1 MLSLDAWA
9 LDKPQGEVKI
19 ERKLDNYNI
28 RGRNSA
34 ELRAAM
40 DAKGPLNKELG
51 KRFDARTDWEID
63 WTYKWDKPL
72 AEKGVYRLSQWTIQL
87 NVKVILPRWENSRD
101 GLPFERRRWQVYQ
114 ARLQLHEAG
123 HVKLAERT
131 ASALD
136 ETFSTISLFP
146 SRDAANFILTEGWLT
161 ADTQILSSYTEPSL
175 AFALR
180 SDITMTG
187 FDTLAGAAGDLSADR
202 ILVIDLTRLPDGDAG
217 PPDQAQVF
225 LTRLHARA
233 CAVHV
238 IEGSNYS
245 RGRATSLLIAR
256 TGDCAAFQEP
266 D

>member
-87 NVKVILPRWENSRD
+87 NVKIILPRWENARD

-131 ASALD
+131 AAALD

-146 SRDAANFILTEGWLT
+146 SREKLEEAI
-161 ADTQILSSYTEPSL
+161 
-175 AFALR
+175 R
-180 SDITMTG
+180 
-187 FDTLAGAAGDLSADR
+187 
-202 ILVIDLTRLPDGDAG
+202 
-217 PPDQAQVF
+217 
-225 LTRLHARA
+225 ARA
-233 CAVHV
+233 AAILRKHTAFHLD
-238 IEGSNYS
+238 YD
-245 RGRATSLLIAR
+245 RR
-256 TGDCAAFQEP
+256 TRHGKTQGAQFP
-266 D
+266 

>member
-28 RGRNSA
+28 RGRNST

-101 GLPFERRRWQVYQ
+101 GLPFERRQWQVYQ

-131 ASALD
+131 ATALD

-146 SRDAANFILTEGWLT
+146 SREKLEEAI
-161 ADTQILSSYTEPSL
+161 
-175 AFALR
+175 R
-180 SDITMTG
+180 
-187 FDTLAGAAGDLSADR
+187 
-202 ILVIDLTRLPDGDAG
+202 
-217 PPDQAQVF
+217 
-225 LTRLHARA
+225 ARA
-233 CAVHV
+233 AAILRKHTAFHLD
-238 IEGSNYS
+238 YDH
-245 RGRATSLLIAR
+245 R
-256 TGDCAAFQEP
+256 TRHGKTQGAQFP
-266 D
+266 

>member
-28 RGRNSA
+28 RGRNST

-40 DAKGPLNKELG
+40 NAKGPLNKELG

-87 NVKVILPRWENSRD
+87 NVKIILPRWENARD

-136 ETFSTISLFP
+136 EAFSASSLFP
-146 SRDAANFILTEGWLT
+146 SREKLEEAI
-161 ADTQILSSYTEPSL
+161 
-175 AFALR
+175 R
-180 SDITMTG
+180 
-187 FDTLAGAAGDLSADR
+187 
-202 ILVIDLTRLPDGDAG
+202 
-217 PPDQAQVF
+217 
-225 LTRLHARA
+225 ARA
-233 CAVHV
+233 AAILRKHTAFHLD
-238 IEGSNYS
+238 YD
-245 RGRATSLLIAR
+245 RR
-256 TGDCAAFQEP
+256 TRHGKTQGAQFP
-266 D
+266 

>member
-9 LDKPQGEVKI
+9 LDKPEGEVKV
-19 ERKLDNYNI
+19 EQTLENYNI

-40 DAKGPLNKELG
+40 DAKGPLNKKLN

-63 WTYKWDKPL
+63 WTYKGDKSL
-72 AEKGVYRLSQWTIQL
+72 AEKGVYRLGQWTIQL

-146 SRDAANFILTEGWLT
+146 SREKLEEAIL
-161 ADTQILSSYTEPSL
+161 
-175 AFALR
+175 
-180 SDITMTG
+180 
-187 FDTLAGAAGDLSADR
+187 
-202 ILVIDLTRLPDGDAG
+202 
-217 PPDQAQVF
+217 
-225 LTRLHARA
+225 ARA
-233 CAVHV
+233 AA
-238 IEGSNYS
+238 I
-245 RGRATSLLIAR
+245 LLKHTTLHLDYDRR
-256 TGDCAAFQEP
+256 TRHGKTQGAQFP
-266 D
+266 